1 MSLQIDRSGSY
12 QGKCSVG
19 KQDVWRIRRQTIV
32 GCLSEVLVRA

>member
-19 KQDVWRIRRQTIV
+19 KQDVWRIRRQADNCWVFV
-32 GCLSEVLVRA
+32 GGSC